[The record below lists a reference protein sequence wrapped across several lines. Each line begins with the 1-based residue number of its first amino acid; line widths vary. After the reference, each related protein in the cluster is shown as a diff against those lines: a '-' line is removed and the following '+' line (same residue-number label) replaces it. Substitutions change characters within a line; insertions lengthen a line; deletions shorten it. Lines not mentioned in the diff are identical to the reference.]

1 MRIVML
7 DRASLD
13 REDLAFSQL
22 AALASDWHSYP
33 QTTPKQRLAH
43 CAGAEVVISNKV
55 VLDQPLLAQL
65 PALRLICVAATGV
78 NNIDLEAADA
88 LGIKV
93 ANARDYAANAV
104 AQHTFALL
112 LGLTNQCAR
121 YQQAIAQGTWSAS
134 EYFCLLD
141 YPMMELSGKTLGI
154 IGYGNLGQAVAKL
167 AQAFGMSL
175 LIAARDAED
184 TRPGRVPLAQ
194 LLAESDV
201 VSLHCPLTAENQH
214 MMGAAEFAQMKT
226 SALLINTA
234 RGGLVDEAA
243 LISALTQGEIAGA
256 ALDVVSQEPPPAH
269 LPIIN
274 TSLPNLLLTPHNA
287 WGSRECR
294 QRLLNEVVANIVA
307 YQSGQAR
314 NYIRG

>member
-201 VSLHCPLTAENQH
+201 VSLHCPLTAENQY
-214 MMGAAEFAQMKT
+214 MLGTAEFAQMKP

>member
-33 QTTPKQRLAH
+33 QTTPEQRLAH
-43 CAGAEVVISNKV
+43 CEGAEVVISNKV

-184 TRPGRVPLAQ
+184 TRSGRVPLAQ

-274 TSLPNLLLTPHNA
+274 TNLPNLLLTPHNA

-294 QRLLNEVVANIVA
+294 QRLLDEVVANIVA

>member
-201 VSLHCPLTAENQH
+201 VSLHCPLTAENQY
-214 MMGAAEFAQMKT
+214 MLGTAEFAQMKP

-294 QRLLNEVVANIVA
+294 QRLLDEVVANIVA

>member
-33 QTTPKQRLAH
+33 QTTPEQRLAH
-43 CAGAEVVISNKV
+43 CEGAEVVISNKV

-201 VSLHCPLTAENQH
+201 VSLHCPLTAENQY
-214 MMGAAEFAQMKT
+214 MLGTAEFAQMKP